1 MEVRIY
7 GTPKELAALVHEM
20 RVARIVST
28 AEWAEETAQK
38 IPDLLNPADA
48 GEPDNGALSSE

>member
-20 RVARIVST
+20 RVARTVST
-28 AEWAEETAQK
+28 AEWAEEMAQK
-38 IPDLLNPADA
+38 YDIFNQETA
-48 GEPDNGALSSE
+48 GEPDSNAPSSE